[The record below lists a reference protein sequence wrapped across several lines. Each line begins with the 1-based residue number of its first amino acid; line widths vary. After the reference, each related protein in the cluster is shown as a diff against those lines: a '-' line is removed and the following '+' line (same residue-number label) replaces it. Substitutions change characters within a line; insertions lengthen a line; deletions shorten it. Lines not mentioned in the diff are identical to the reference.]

1 MGIADMVRAGAVV
14 AVILAGG
21 CRKPANT
28 SAAPA
33 PAAAPVTQPRAGAA
47 GVGDPCG
54 PICERTRGLACKNG
68 AACADNC
75 RQLAAV
81 GVCKDEMVSVL
92 GCFAREPI
100 AHWEC
105 DENGVPSIKEGFCDA
120 EQARF
125 VACAEKGGATIP
137 ASKVF

>member
-1 MGIADMVRAGAVV
+1 VVRREVDDDVRVEVV
-14 AVILAGG
+14 DE
-21 CRKPANT
+21 
-28 SAAPA
+28 
-33 PAAAPVTQPRAGAA
+33 AA